1 MASVGVQRIGH
12 NEVSTYFF
20 FISDGASRHN
30 SMMFSKEQ
38 SDSKMHSAFFDSFW
52 KEVVVHVMCLA

>member
-38 SDSKMHSAFFDSFW
+38 SDSKMHSAFFDS
-52 KEVVVHVMCLA
+52 